1 MIYILNRDYEVYR
14 NLDIDY
20 KFSPELNKLN
30 TLEFTTDIEIPKGDY
45 VVLKDDG
52 KYYEFVVVDSDYNRE
67 DQYSFDYYCQD
78 TLLEI
83 NGCVIDDKKP
93 NRNAIQHLEIIF
105 SDTGWEIVNKGD
117 FTTSEVQINYYR
129 INVLEAFKKVLETF
143 EIEWETNFI
152 VDNGAIVR
160 RQLII
165 GKVGKRVNSRLE
177 FGKNIQKFN
186 RKILPDPI
194 YTALIGLG
202 KGEEKQ
208 DEEGNPTGGYGRR
221 ITFTDVNN
229 GSWFVGNEEARLKYG
244 IGGKG
249 NKKHYFG
256 FVKFED
262 ETDKE
267 KLLESTKKELKKVS
281 RPQAE
286 YTIDVSNINI
296 DVNLG
301 DEVPAIDEVL
311 GFRDYLRVIKIEK
324 TKLSTELTFGVMTRA
339 FSSLSNISGE
349 SIAEK
354 VTETVSS
361 RFSEELNRVVNNFNN
376 EDGYNYDLKA
386 GNKYNLPA
394 GYYSFNKPIDENPT
408 KVTYLGAGKVLIAD
422 EKGSDGNW
430 KWKTAI
436 DGSGIAGSEIVT
448 HSITANKLA
457 SDIGQG
463 IDISSNEYIKSIVES
478 NNTLSKDTF
487 SALSEIRKEL
497 NGKLSDEEIDKLLKE
512 LNSKINQNKLEIT
525 QTNDS
530 FTQEYSRIQASIEN
544 NKIELEKLSGVIQS
558 GLDSNGNTYTDW
570 IGDDENRVRVG
581 SDGIVMLSNNAETL
595 KLKDGRGYMNSLY
608 VEHELGLGNH
618 TARKMGTEFTVFMP
632 IGGQK

>member
-30 TLEFTTDIEIPKGDY
+30 TLEFITDIEIPKGDY

-221 ITFTDVNN
+221 ITFADVNN

-286 YTIDVSNINI
+286 YTIDVANINI

-311 GFRDYLRVIKIEK
+311 GFRDYLRVIKVEK
-324 TKLSTELTFGVMTRA
+324 TKLSTELTFGVMTKA
-339 FSSLSNISGE
+339 FSSLSDINGE

-354 VTETVSS
+354 VTETVIS

-386 GNKYNLPA
+386 GNKYGLPA

-422 EKGSDGNW
+422 EKGSDGSW

-436 DGSGIAGSEIVT
+436 DGTGIAGSEILAN
-448 HSITANKLA
+448 SITANKLA
-457 SDIGQG
+457 ADVGQG
-463 IDISSNEYIKSIVES
+463 IDISSNEYIQSIVES
-478 NNTLSKDTF
+478 NNTLSEDTL

-497 NGKLSDEEIDKLLKE
+497 NGKLSDEEIDKLIKD
-512 LNSKINQNKLEIT
+512 LNSKINENKLSIT

-544 NKIELEKLSGVIQS
+544 NKVELEKLSGVIQS

-595 KLKDGRGYMNSLY
+595 RLKDGRGYMNSLY

>member
-30 TLEFTTDIEIPKGDY
+30 TLEFTTDIEISKGDY
-45 VVLKDDG
+45 VVLKDDE
-52 KYYEFVVVDSDYNRE
+52 KYYEFVIVDSDYNRE
-67 DQYSFDYYCQD
+67 NQYSFDYYCQD

-93 NRNAIQHLEIIF
+93 NRNAIKHLEIIF

-152 VDNGAIVR
+152 VDNGVIVR

-202 KGEEKQ
+202 KGEEKT
-208 DEEGNPTGGYGRR
+208 DKDGNSTGGYGRR
-221 ITFTDVNN
+221 ITFADVNN

-267 KLLESTKKELKKVS
+267 KLLELTKKELKKVS

-286 YTIDVSNINI
+286 YTIDVANINI

-311 GFRDYLRVIKIEK
+311 GFRDYLRVIKVEK
-324 TKLSTELTFGVMTRA
+324 TKLSTELIFGVMTKA

-354 VTETVSS
+354 VTEMVGS
-361 RFSEELNRVVNNFNN
+361 RFNEEINRAINNFNN

-394 GYYSFNKPIDENPT
+394 GYYSFNKPIGENPT
-408 KVTYLGAGKVLIAD
+408 KVTYMGAGKVMIAD
-422 EKGSDGNW
+422 EKGSDGSW

-436 DGSGIAGSEIVT
+436 DGSGIAGSEIFAN
-448 HSITANKLA
+448 SITANKLA

-463 IDISSNEYIKSIVES
+463 IDISSNAYIQSIVES
-478 NNTLSKDTF
+478 NNTLSEDTLN
-487 SALSEIRKEL
+487 ALSELNQSLNGLTTEEDVQKLIDEL
-497 NGKLSDEEIDKLLKE
+497 NT
-512 LNSKINQNKLEIT
+512 KINQNKLEIT

-530 FTQEYSRIQASIEN
+530 FTQEYSRIEANIESN
-544 NKIELEKLSGVIQS
+544 RAELEKITGVIQS
-558 GLDSNGNTYTDW
+558 GLDENGNTYTDW

-595 KLKDGRGYMNSLY
+595 KLKDGGGYMNSLY